1 MDENGAAE
9 TFWQASGRRIA
20 FAETSAASAGG
31 THFGARSGQPGTM
44 RLTNVEKTI
53 TDWGPTLMLSQ
64 TRMLVGVFATACILL
79 IAWTMPH
86 AEPAASPPDCTR
98 VANGVLVCRPPDRG
112 DTPLPKPPPP
122 TDKDSS
128 NGDRAAHA
136 QGTLDASYTISFAR
150 IPVGEITATVVFGD
164 REYAISARARAGG
177 VMKVLSV
184 DGEAS
189 FNTRGA
195 IKDGHPVPA
204 DFTSKIVSNTET
216 SDVTMVLDEGDVREL
231 AAAPPPGQDRVPVTA
246 ANRRGIVD
254 PLTAALFSAA
264 AAGKTLSE
272 DACRRTLP
280 IFDGRQRYDLKLAF
294 KRMDKVTAEKG
305 YAGPVVVCS
314 VRYEPIAGHRASR
327 FVKYLSEGREMEMAL
342 APIAGTRLLAPIRL
356 SIVNML
362 ANLMIEANRFEASS
376 QPLGASTVA
385 DPKAQ

>member
-1 MDENGAAE
+1 M
-9 TFWQASGRRIA
+9 
-20 FAETSAASAGG
+20 
-31 THFGARSGQPGTM
+31 
-44 RLTNVEKTI
+44 V
-53 TDWGPTLMLSQ
+53 LSQ
-64 TRMLVGVFATACILL
+64 TRMLVGVFVGACILL

-98 VANGVLVCRPPDRG
+98 GADGMVVCRPPADRG
-112 DTPLPKPPPP
+112 DTSSPKLPPP
-122 TDKDSS
+122 TDNGSS
-128 NGDRAAHA
+128 TGDRAAHA

-195 IKDGHPVPA
+195 IKDGHPVPT
-204 DFTSKIVSNTET
+204 DLTSKIVSDAET

-231 AAAPPPGQDRVPVTA
+231 SATPPPSQDRVPITE
-246 ANRRGIVD
+246 ANRQGIVD
-254 PLTAALFSAA
+254 PLTALLFSAA
-264 AAGKTLSE
+264 AGGE
-272 DACRRTLP
+272 ACRHTLP
-280 IFDGRQRYDLKLAF
+280 IFDGQRRYDLKLAF

-342 APIAGTRLLAPIRL
+342 APITGTRLLAPFRL
-356 SIVNML
+356 SVPSTL
-362 ANLMIEANRFEASS
+362 ANLMIEANRFETTSQPSDASS
-376 QPLGASTVA
+376 STTA
-385 DPKAQ
+385 GPKAR